1 MKALEVPLTE
11 EDVVLDNL
19 ESKIPQVKI
28 NRNSR
33 LNSRPISPKIIKRP
47 RNGFHLLT
55 ESDQSDWWKLGT
67 FLKTSSSLTRT
78 NTQEL
83 APMLESESD
92 AEFDY
97 ETELT
102 RSETLYT
109 KSDTFLTE
117 TMSGKSVRDSIQLIV
132 TISE

>member
-1 MKALEVPLTE
+1 MTE

-47 RNGFHLLT
+47 RNGFHWQIK
-55 ESDQSDWWKLGT
+55 SNQKLGT
-67 FLKTSSSLTRT
+67 FLKTTSSLTRT

-117 TMSGKSVRDSIQLIV
+117 TSVQDSIQLIV

>member
-1 MKALEVPLTE
+1 
-11 EDVVLDNL
+11 
-19 ESKIPQVKI
+19 
-28 NRNSR
+28 
-33 LNSRPISPKIIKRP
+33 
-47 RNGFHLLT
+47 
-55 ESDQSDWWKLGT
+55 
-67 FLKTSSSLTRT
+67 
-78 NTQEL
+78 
-83 APMLESESD
+83 MLESESD

-109 KSDTFLTE
+109 KSDTFLAE

>member
-19 ESKIPQVKI
+19 ESKLPQVKI

-55 ESDQSDWWKLGT
+55 ESDQSD
-67 FLKTSSSLTRT
+67 RT
-78 NTQEL
+78 NQIGGNKAL
-83 APMLESESD
+83 
-92 AEFDY
+92 F
-97 ETELT
+97 
-102 RSETLYT
+102 
-109 KSDTFLTE
+109 
-117 TMSGKSVRDSIQLIV
+117 
-132 TISE
+132 

>member
-47 RNGFHLLT
+47 RNGFHLMADKI
-55 ESDQSDWWKLGT
+55 ESGIRDKAT
-67 FLKTSSSLTRT
+67 F
-78 NTQEL
+78 
-83 APMLESESD
+83 
-92 AEFDY
+92 
-97 ETELT
+97 
-102 RSETLYT
+102 
-109 KSDTFLTE
+109 
-117 TMSGKSVRDSIQLIV
+117 
-132 TISE
+132 

>member
-1 MKALEVPLTE
+1 
-11 EDVVLDNL
+11 
-19 ESKIPQVKI
+19 
-28 NRNSR
+28 
-33 LNSRPISPKIIKRP
+33 
-47 RNGFHLLT
+47 
-55 ESDQSDWWKLGT
+55 
-67 FLKTSSSLTRT
+67 
-78 NTQEL
+78 
-83 APMLESESD
+83 MLESESD

-117 TMSGKSVRDSIQLIV
+117 TSVQDSIQLIV